1 MSCFPFSAT
10 TFDRLRGKQHHNTT
24 SSPAGGPDPPP
35 RHVLPAAAASVP
47 PESTAITRRLLSPP
61 HPRSPL
67 RVRRRQILS
76 PPHLRASP
84 SPHLSLSSL
93 SPLTP
98 LPALPA
104 PVSSRSRNFLVQD
117 NEIRQKKEAC
127 YTDVEKYVL
136 RSCALC
142 CFLFGGTHLTRCFC
156 VLTAV
161 SRLVRSG
168 LWGGGCADPRQRRR
182 RTACCAASPR
192 SATT

>member
-1 MSCFPFSAT
+1 M
-10 TFDRLRGKQHHNTT
+10 
-24 SSPAGGPDPPP
+24 
-35 RHVLPAAAASVP
+35 
-47 PESTAITRRLLSPP
+47 
-61 HPRSPL
+61 
-67 RVRRRQILS
+67 
-76 PPHLRASP
+76 
-84 SPHLSLSSL
+84 
-93 SPLTP
+93 
-98 LPALPA
+98 
-104 PVSSRSRNFLVQD
+104 QD

-192 SATT
+192 SATTSSTAATRSVVASVCAFPRLLFVVGAFVADFCLGLLCSLKKGSWIMSAARNTSTACTSKNH